1 MGLKSSWILIGIILL
16 VVGLLV
22 QSDFFASL
30 LNILGWII
38 AVIGIVVIV
47 IGLVSLITGRNRG
60 G

>member
-1 MGLKSSWILIGIILL
+1 MGLKGGWIVVGIILL

-22 QSDFFASL
+22 QSDFFSSL

-38 AVIGIVVIV
+38 AVIGIVVII
-47 IGLVSLITGRNRG
+47 IGLVSLINSRNRG